1 MGIYARDTTV
11 SVDRSKSEIEKT
23 LTRFGA
29 TSFMYGWDSDKRGAG
44 LQFKMNDRLIRFT
57 LPMPDREEFRLTSK
71 GRKRP
76 GGESAVNNAWE
87 QEIRRRWRALALV
100 IKAKLEAVSSEIVSF
115 ESEFYSHIVVPGTG
129 KTVYEQ
135 THSELALAYEKG
147 VPPTMLLG
155 LSKNGK

>member
-1 MGIYARDTTV
+1 MGIYARDTV
-11 SVDRSKSEIEKT
+11 VPVDRSKSEIEKT

-29 TSFMYGWDSDKRGAG
+29 SSFMYGWDNDMRGAG
-44 LQFKMNDRLIRFT
+44 LQFKMNERLIRFT
-57 LPMPDREEFRLTSK
+57 LPMPDREEFRVTSK

-100 IKAKLEAVSSEIVSF
+100 IKAKLEAVATKIVEF
-115 ESEFYSHIVVPGTG
+115 EQEFFAHVVVPGTG

-135 THSELALAYEKG
+135 ARGELALAYEKG

-155 LSKNGK
+155 LSKHGK